1 VTLERSISNAS
12 KDKLLD
18 FLMRQG
24 AVVKQ
29 VFDYRV
35 RHLACACQYPPDRG
49 WLTSRSSLSRFL
61 CLALTSVPHLA
72 RLATPFFFVQFRTP
86 HAKQVFKGVLFTVPG
101 ASDRGL
107 QSWQTALLRE
117 EGVKIVEEDTIVKT
131 S

>member
-35 RHLACACQYPPDRG
+35 RRLACACQYPPDRV
-49 WLTSRSSLSRFL
+49 WLTSHSSPSRFL
-61 CLALTSVPHLA
+61 CLALSCIPHLA
-72 RLATPFFFVQFRTP
+72 RLTASLPAIQSRTSSTE
-86 HAKQVFKGVLFTVPG
+86 QVFKGVLFTVPG

-131 S
+131 N